1 MTTTDHRQSGH
12 EAIVEDLILL
22 IEHDDE
28 LKRLLLK
35 SIEQAHE
42 LNPDPDSN
50 PVDSL
55 ESYYDFL
62 DHSYKAMPWAITKD
76 GNYHKLYDLIDQ
88 SMGCFYFVC
97 DQPLQELKDKGYYHN
112 SLMYHEPFR
121 SWLIRFMSQYGFYLN
136 EEISWNEEYYKNA
149 LQNPDFHLD
158 DDTYEDPSNWKCFN
172 DFFARRLKDPS
183 RRPIASPQDPSVIV
197 FPADSVPQG
206 PWSIDPDHK
215 IVMDDELMSHGIAIK
230 TGILKDVSSLLLNSA
245 YRDCFGNGVMTH
257 TLLDVNDYHRYHF
270 PADGTVKEIYAI
282 PADDA
287 PGGII
292 TWDPDIKRYV
302 EHFSESYSWQSLE
315 TRAVIILELDHGGLM
330 AIVPIGMCEVS
341 SVNFEDD
348 IKVGSKV
355 RKGDPMGYFLFGGSD
370 IVLLFSEDAGFEMTC
385 EAGKHALT
393 GEEYGRLK

>member
-12 EAIVEDLILL
+12 EAITEDLILL
-22 IEHDDE
+22 IDHDDE

-35 SIEQAHE
+35 SIQQAHT

-62 DHSYKAMPWAITKD
+62 DRSYKAMPWAITKD

-97 DQPLQELKDKGYYHN
+97 DQPLEELEDRGYYHN

-183 RRPIASPQDPSVIV
+183 RRPIASPEDPSVIV
-197 FPADSVPQG
+197 FPADSFPQG
-206 PWSIDPDHK
+206 PWAIDSESR
-215 IVMDDELMSHGIAIK
+215 IVMDDVLTDHGIERLSPLSLPGRRDRK
-230 TGILKDVSSLLLNSA
+230 RDLRHPGRRCPGRDHHLGSWHQTLRGILLRFLFL
-245 YRDCFGNGVMTH
+245 
-257 TLLDVNDYHRYHF
+257 
-270 PADGTVKEIYAI
+270 AI
-282 PADDA
+282 P
-287 PGGII
+287 
-292 TWDPDIKRYV
+292 
-302 EHFSESYSWQSLE
+302 
-315 TRAVIILELDHGGLM
+315 
-330 AIVPIGMCEVS
+330 
-341 SVNFEDD
+341 
-348 IKVGSKV
+348 
-355 RKGDPMGYFLFGGSD
+355 GDQGCHHSGTGQRRTYGHRSD
-370 IVLLFSEDAGFEMTC
+370 RHV
-385 EAGKHALT
+385 
-393 GEEYGRLK
+393 